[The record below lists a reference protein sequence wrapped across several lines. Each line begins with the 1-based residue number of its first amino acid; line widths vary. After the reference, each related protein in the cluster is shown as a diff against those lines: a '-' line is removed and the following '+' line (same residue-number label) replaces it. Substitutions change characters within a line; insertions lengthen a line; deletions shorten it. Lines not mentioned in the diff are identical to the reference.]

1 MDIIETLVKSY
12 HLLSSSSPASEVTVM
27 VKLVGSSESTANI
40 VNKHYMRYEWGT
52 TVGTTANSTYLNRSE
67 FIS

>member
-27 VKLVGSSESTANI
+27 VKLVGSSESTANK
-40 VNKHYMRYEWGT
+40 VNKHYMRYEWVT
-52 TVGTTANSTYLNRSE
+52 TVGTIATPHIRTDLSL
-67 FIS
+67 